1 MATKNTTTA
10 APEVK
15 TILNSGTNLVEI
27 GHPIAILLNN
37 IAEKEGDD
45 DSSGVILQAFTR
57 GERSRVENEV
67 EVQNRGDGSYLV
79 QFAPPFPDDYT
90 LEVLHKNIH
99 IPGSPFQ
106 IKVVKREVLFSDHIT
121 SENQS
126 CVKVGEVVNFIVPM
140 EDNTGVDASV
150 ESVLGECNASF
161 NAEFEGFVSVQFTPS
176 TTGDFL
182 VYVAVDHVDIPES
195 PFKVTAIEPTERK
208 CFIHEEDLPIFSKT
222 LSFNKSA
229 VKFRVVTKDAG
240 EGSLNVISR
249 GPGKAKVKLYSNKD
263 GSETCEFTP
272 SVTGKYYLDILWND
286 EHIKGSPYQLQFK
299 RRRTRIVSNGL
310 NLQQER
316 FRIGVPHRFKLD
328 CSEAGDDKLHVTC
341 TPVSAASISL
351 SPTSTANAYIC
362 EIVPQEEGYHQIQI
376 HYGKKHIAGSPF
388 AVQFKPPGDA
398 SKCFMVESSREHELG
413 GKIGFLIST
422 EGAGEGQLTAS
433 IASVTTHKS
442 MPVAIT
448 ESHLSHHYKVEFNP
462 GREMECLLTVMY
474 DNQHIK
480 GSPFQLM
487 FSEPSKCLAE
497 GEGIISAQAGTRN
510 KFRVNT
516 EKAGPGDLTVKIK
529 GASEEER
536 VKPTIFKLKE
546 TQFEVSYMPTTPGN
560 YIITVQWGKHDILGS
575 PFKVRCYSTTFAIQ
589 SKPKKEVYVGE
600 QVEVRVQSLDGA
612 PEEGK
617 LTIDANSQEKC
628 TSGQVKKDGD
638 RNYICTLVLTEP
650 GKYTVSINWN
660 GVPIQ
665 GSPFRLKVASL
676 PKPENVKAYGPGLVD
691 GCVGQAGKFAID
703 TAEAGT
709 GLLAVRVNG
718 PKGAF
723 KIKTNRHPE
732 HERTLM
738 VQYDPK
744 YPGIYK
750 IEVLWSD
757 VHIPGSPFTVTIVDL
772 GLGKIEEEEGKVEEI
787 SMEDGEKEGSRED
800 EKNEG
805 EKRKDKKM
813 EERDTEGKRMDEK
826 EGEKLSGQGQRDE
839 DVEDQPVNGIGNEEG
854 DRENGGWDREKHMTE
869 EKEGNSYEGE
879 PENGSQKNTNGRQKD
894 LTKV

>member
-1 MATKNTTTA
+1 MATKNATTA
-10 APEVK
+10 APVIK

-27 GHPIAILLNN
+27 GHPIAVLLSN
-37 IAEKEGDD
+37 IAEKEEDD
-45 DSSGVILQAFTR
+45 DSNGAVLQAFAR
-57 GERSRVENEV
+57 GERSRMENEV
-67 EVQNRGDGSYLV
+67 EIQNRGDGSYLV
-79 QFAPPFPDDYT
+79 QFAPPLPDNYT
-90 LEVLHKNIH
+90 LEILYQDSH
-99 IPGSPFQ
+99 IPGSPFR

-121 SENQS
+121 SEKQS
-126 CVKVGEVVNFIVPM
+126 CVKIGEVVNFIVPM
-140 EDNTGVDASV
+140 EGPTKEVNASV
-150 ESVLGECNASF
+150 ESVLGECNSSF
-161 NAEFEGFVSVQFTPS
+161 NTEFDGFVSVQFTPS

-182 VYVAVDHVDIPES
+182 VYIAVDHVDISES
-195 PFKVTAIEPTERK
+195 PYKVTIIEPNERK

-222 LSFNKSA
+222 LSFNRSA

-240 EGSLNVISR
+240 EGSLNVVSR
-249 GPGKAKVKLYSNKD
+249 GPGEAKVKLYSNKD

-272 SVTGKYYLDILWND
+272 SISGKYYLDIMWND
-286 EHIKGSPYQLQFK
+286 EHIPGSPYQLQFK
-299 RRRTRIVSNGL
+299 RRKTRIVSNGL
-310 NLQQER
+310 NLHQEW

-328 CSEAGDDKLHVTC
+328 CSEAGDEKLNVTC
-341 TPVSAASISL
+341 TPASAAKISL
-351 SPTSTANAYIC
+351 SPSSKANAYIC

-388 AVQFKPPGDA
+388 DVHFTPPGDA
-398 SKCFMVESSREHELG
+398 SKCFMVESSTEHEVG

-422 EGAGEGQLTAS
+422 EGAGEGKLTAS
-433 IASVTTHKS
+433 IENVTTRKS
-442 MPVAIT
+442 MPVAVT
-448 ESHLSHHYKVEFNP
+448 ESHLDHHYKVEFNP
-462 GREMECLLTVMY
+462 GQEMKCLLAVMY

-487 FSEPSKCLAE
+487 FSEPAKCLAE

-529 GASEEER
+529 RASGEER
-536 VKPTIFKLKE
+536 LKPTISKLRE
-546 TQFEVSYMPTTPGN
+546 TQFEVSYLPTTPGN
-560 YIITVQWGKHDILGS
+560 YIISVQWGKHDILGS
-575 PFKVRCYSTTFAIQ
+575 PFKVRCYSTTFALQ
-589 SKPKKEVYVGE
+589 SKPKKDVYVDE
-600 QVEVRVQSLDGA
+600 QVEVKVQPLDGA
-612 PEEGK
+612 PEEGD
-617 LTIDANSQEKC
+617 LTIEATSNQETQKC
-628 TSGQVKKDGD
+628 TPGQVKKDGD
-638 RNYICTLVLTEP
+638 RNYVCTLVLTEP
-650 GKYTVSINWN
+650 GRYTVSINWN

-691 GCVGQAGKFAID
+691 GCVGHAGKFAID

-757 VHIPGSPFTVTIVDL
+757 VHIPGSPFTVSIVDL
-772 GLGKIEEEEGKVEEI
+772 GLGKLVEEEGKVEEI
-787 SMEDGEKEGSRED
+787 SMEDGEKEESRGEETKEGKKRTDKYIEKED
-800 EKNEG
+800 RDREG
-805 EKRKDKKM
+805 ETVD
-813 EERDTEGKRMDEK
+813 GK
-826 EGEKLSGQGQRDE
+826 EGEKESGQSQRDE
-839 DVEDQPVNGIGNEEG
+839 DVEDQPVNGVGIKEGEE
-854 DRENGGWDREKHMTE
+854 EWDTGKNMTE
-869 EKEGNSYEGE
+869 EKGGETSNEEE
-879 PENGSQKNTNGRQKD
+879 PEIESKKNTNSR
-894 LTKV
+894 